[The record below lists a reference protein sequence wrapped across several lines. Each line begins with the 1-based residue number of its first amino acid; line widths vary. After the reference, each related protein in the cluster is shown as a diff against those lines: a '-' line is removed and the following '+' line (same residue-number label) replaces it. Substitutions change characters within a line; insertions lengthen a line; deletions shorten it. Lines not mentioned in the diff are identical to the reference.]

1 MRRTLEV
8 AEERILV
15 AVAGSNRVLKRQR
28 TLGRIGLLGGGLRKR
43 GVAERDYLV
52 VASDSPVVADALEEL
67 LRLESTVIL
76 CFGETIALH
85 DRPILQR
92 IALLRNVEIWSG

>member
-15 AVAGSNRVLKRQR
+15 TVAGSDRVLKRQR

-67 LRLESTVIL
+67 LRLESTV
-76 CFGETIALH
+76 
-85 DRPILQR
+85 
-92 IALLRNVEIWSG
+92 LLRDSEGQTPMVGLKWWG